1 MVKDFSLTK
10 SGLLNKLLLR
20 LGLAEPSP
28 KGYAR
33 RSLAII
39 GITWLP
45 LMLLSAL
52 QGVAYG
58 DLVEITFL
66 KDFAVHTRFLI
77 VIPLLTFAEST
88 VDFRLKELTAQFFKA
103 GILGES
109 DHAGY
114 EKLKKSTRRLSESVL
129 VDVLMLVIVAANI
142 SIRWMAKPP
151 ELSHWMLAPGE
162 QAGISWAGVWYIG
175 LSLPVMQFIIL
186 RWLWRWVIW
195 FIYFYKIS
203 KMPLKLNPAH
213 PDLAGGIGFL
223 GMPPAPFFQVTLAL
237 ATLFAAAI
245 AQQIAFL
252 HRPLS
257 SYYVLMGSYVLFF
270 ILLNVLP
277 LLVFMNP
284 LLLLR
289 RRGVFE
295 YSALI
300 QKSHGQFDEKWLDK
314 NGEEGLPDNK
324 DVSTLA
330 AFNLSFNAISSMR
343 IVPFDLKIMASS
355 IIIAV
360 LPMVPLFAF
369 EYNWLDLIGNIF
381 SLLF

>member
-20 LGLAEPSP
+20 LGLAEPTP
-28 KGYAR
+28 KGYAK
-33 RSLAII
+33 RSLVLI

-45 LMLLSAL
+45 LLLLCFL
-52 QGVAYG
+52 QGTAYG
-58 DLVEITFL
+58 DLVQITFL

-77 VIPLLTFAEST
+77 VIPLLTFAESA
-88 VDFRLKELTAQFFKA
+88 VDFRLRELTAQFFKA
-103 GILGES
+103 GILG
-109 DHAGY
+109 DNDLPGY
-114 EKLKKSTRRLSESVL
+114 EKLKKSARKLSESVVADL
-129 VDVLMLVIVAANI
+129 IMLFIVAANI
-142 SIRWMAKPP
+142 AVRWMAKPH
-151 ELSHWMLAPGE
+151 ELSHWFLSPGE
-162 QAGISWAGVWYIG
+162 QTGISWAGVWLISI
-175 LSLPVMQFIIL
+175 SLPVLQFIIL

-237 ATLFAAAI
+237 AVLFAAAI

-252 HRPLS
+252 HRQLS
-257 SYYVLMGSYVLFF
+257 DYYVLMGSYVLIS

-284 LLLLR
+284 LLSHR
-289 RRGVFE
+289 RRGFFE

-300 QKSHGQFDEKWLDK
+300 QNSHREFDEKWLNK

-343 IVPFDLKIMASS
+343 IIPFDLKIMASS
-355 IIIAV
+355 IILAI

-369 EYNWLDLIGNIF
+369 EYNWLDLLGNIF

>member
-1 MVKDFSLTK
+1 MNCKT
-10 SGLLNKLLLR
+10 G
-20 LGLAEPSP
+20 
-28 KGYAR
+28 
-33 RSLAII
+33 
-39 GITWLP
+39 
-45 LMLLSAL
+45 
-52 QGVAYG
+52 
-58 DLVEITFL
+58 
-66 KDFAVHTRFLI
+66 
-77 VIPLLTFAEST
+77 
-88 VDFRLKELTAQFFKA
+88 
-103 GILGES
+103 
-109 DHAGY
+109 
-114 EKLKKSTRRLSESVL
+114 KLKPHE
-129 VDVLMLVIVAANI
+129 I
-142 SIRWMAKPP
+142 
-151 ELSHWMLAPGE
+151 SHWMLAPGE
-162 QAGISWAGVWYIG
+162 QTGISWAGVWYIG
-175 LSLPVMQFIIL
+175 FSLPVLQFIIL

-237 ATLFAAAI
+237 AVLFAAAI

-257 SYYVLMGSYVLFF
+257 GYYMIMGGYVLFS

-277 LLVFMNP
+277 LLVFMSP
-284 LLLLR
+284 LLLHR

-314 NGEEGLPDNK
+314 NAEEGLPDNK

-343 IVPFDLKIMASS
+343 IIPFDLKIMASS
-355 IIIAV
+355 IILAI

-369 EYNWLDLIGNIF
+369 EYNWLDLLSNIF